1 MRYFKCVGY
10 NTDER
15 YFTLGKV
22 YETSDDTRGMTTDDG
37 HTFDFFTV
45 NDLGAWYNFV
55 EVNIAPVRN
64 HTIKIVTD
72 GRKTIA
78 QLYDDMGTIVRR
90 AYCVCHEDDAYN
102 FETGADIAMKRLFD
116 KNYKRS
122 KRPRFFV
129 RDRVEVVDPAQAELY
144 DISFFAY
151 ENIDYFD
158 DFLYGEEVNKG
169 DFGTIVAKKG
179 DMCLI
184 DKATFVK
191 GHYYILVNEKGL
203 KKL

>member
-10 NTDER
+10 NADER

-22 YETSDDTRGMTTDDG
+22 YEARDNGTGLTTDNG
-37 HTFDFFTV
+37 FVFYNNVDF
-45 NDLGAWYNFV
+45 LRPWYDFE
-55 EVNIAPVRN
+55 EVNVASVHN

-78 QLYDDMGTIVRR
+78 KLYDDIGEVVRR
-90 AYCVCHEDDAYN
+90 AYCVCHEDDEYN
-102 FETGADIAMKRLFD
+102 FETGADIAMRRLFD
-116 KNYKRS
+116 KNYARTKRINCS
-122 KRPRFFV
+122 VGDK
-129 RDRVEVVDPAQAELY
+129 VEVVDPTYAELY

-151 ENIDYFD
+151 ENIDDFD

-184 DKATFVK
+184 DKATFEK
-191 GHYYILVNEKGL
+191 GKHYILVNETGL
-203 KKL
+203 KNL

>member
-10 NTDER
+10 NADER

-22 YETSDDTRGMTTDDG
+22 YEAHDNGTGLTTDDG
-37 HTFDFFTV
+37 FVFYTNVDF
-45 NDLGAWYNFV
+45 LRPWYNFV

-78 QLYDDMGTIVRR
+78 QLYDDIGEVVRR
-90 AYCVCHEDDAYN
+90 AYCVCHEDDEYN

-122 KRPRFFV
+122 KRSRFFV
-129 RDRVEVVDPAQAELY
+129 GDRVEVVKPCYAELY
-144 DISFFAY
+144 DISFFAHD
-151 ENIDYFD
+151 NIDYFD
-158 DFLYGEEVNKG
+158 DFLYGEDVNKG

-191 GHYYILVNEKGL
+191 GHHYILVNEKGL